1 MINAPLSP
9 TPAERLA
16 AAGLRPTRQ
25 RLALTSLV
33 YGQGERHVS
42 AESLHD
48 EATRAKV
55 PVSLATVYN
64 TLRRFTE
71 CGLLREV
78 LVAPGKVYFDTNAA
92 DHHHFFF
99 EGTGELADIPADHAG
114 IGYRAGGC
122 HHPAERFQGLIHP
135 SGVARTGPAMQPAP
149 GPIFQD
155 PVAEIGDRD

>member
-1 MINAPLSP
+1 MAHIVRMVEIEHAISP
-9 TPAERLA
+9 SDRLA

-33 YGQGERHVS
+33 FGQGERHLS
-42 AESLHD
+42 AESLHG
-48 EATRAKV
+48 EALRAKV

-78 LVAPGKVYFDTNAA
+78 LVAPGKVYFDTNAV

-99 EGTGELADIPADHAG
+99 EGTGELADIPADHVTLSKLPPTPPG
-114 IGYRAGGC
+114 SDVTRVDVIIR
-122 HHPAERFQGLIHP
+122 L
-135 SGVARTGPAMQPAP
+135 SVAKG
-149 GPIFQD
+149 
-155 PVAEIGDRD
+155 

>member
-1 MINAPLSP
+1 MADLKTSP
-9 TPAERLA
+9 TPSERLA

-48 EATRAKV
+48 EALSAKV

-78 LVAPGKVYFDTNAA
+78 LAAPGKVYFDTNAA

-99 EGTGELADIPADHAG
+99 ESTGELADIPSDHVTLS
-114 IGYRAGGC
+114 RL
-122 HHPAERFQGLIHP
+122 PQTP
-135 SGVARTGPAMQPAP
+135 P
-149 GPIFQD
+149 GSNISRVD
-155 PVAEIGDRD
+155 VIIRLSAAKG

>member
-1 MINAPLSP
+1 MNESSLSP
-9 TPAERLA
+9 TPSERLA

-33 YGQGERHVS
+33 FGQGERHLS

-48 EATRAKV
+48 EALRAKV

-78 LVAPGKVYFDTNAA
+78 LVAPGKVYFDTNDA

-99 EGTGELADIPADHAG
+99 EGTGILEDIPADHVTLSKLPPTPAG
-114 IGYRAGGC
+114 SNVSRVDVIIRLSA
-122 HHPAERFQGLIHP
+122 AKN
-135 SGVARTGPAMQPAP
+135 
-149 GPIFQD
+149 
-155 PVAEIGDRD
+155 

>member
-1 MINAPLSP
+1 MKDAIKQHPS
-9 TPAERLA
+9 PAERLA

-25 RLALTSLV
+25 RLALTSLLF
-33 YGQGERHVS
+33 GKGERHLS

-48 EATRAKV
+48 EAIHAEV

-78 LVAPGKVYFDTNAA
+78 LVAPGKVYFDTNAD

-99 EGTGELADIPADHAG
+99 EGTGELADIPADHVTLSKLPPTPPGAD
-114 IGYRAGGC
+114 I
-122 HHPAERFQGLIHP
+122 
-135 SGVARTGPAMQPAP
+135 ARVDVVIRLSAVKA
-149 GPIFQD
+149 
-155 PVAEIGDRD
+155 

>member
-1 MINAPLSP
+1 MNDSRPSP

-25 RLALTSLV
+25 RLALTSLAF
-33 YGQGERHVS
+33 GQGERHLS
-42 AESLHD
+42 AESLHA
-48 EATRAKV
+48 EALGAKV

-99 EGTGELADIPADHAG
+99 EGTGMLEDIPAEHVSLSKLPPTPAG
-114 IGYRAGGC
+114 SDVSRVDVIIRLSA
-122 HHPAERFQGLIHP
+122 AKN
-135 SGVARTGPAMQPAP
+135 
-149 GPIFQD
+149 
-155 PVAEIGDRD
+155 

>member
-1 MINAPLSP
+1 MNESSPSP
-9 TPAERLA
+9 TPSERLA

-33 YGQGERHVS
+33 FGQGERHLS

-48 EATRAKV
+48 EALRAKV

-78 LVAPGKVYFDTNAA
+78 LVAPGKVYFDTNDA

-99 EGTGELADIPADHAG
+99 EGTGMLEDIPADHVTLSKLPPTPAG
-114 IGYRAGGC
+114 SDVSRVDVIIRLSA
-122 HHPAERFQGLIHP
+122 AKN
-135 SGVARTGPAMQPAP
+135 
-149 GPIFQD
+149 
-155 PVAEIGDRD
+155 

>member
-1 MINAPLSP
+1 MGHLHILP
-9 TPAERLA
+9 TPSERLA

-25 RLALTSLV
+25 RLALTSLLFD
-33 YGQGERHVS
+33 QGERHLS

-48 EATRAKV
+48 EAIAAKV

-78 LVAPGKVYFDTNAA
+78 LVAPGKVYFDTNAD

-99 EGTGELADIPADHAG
+99 EGTGELTDIPADHVTLSKLPPTPPG
-114 IGYRAGGC
+114 SDISRVDVII
-122 HHPAERFQGLIHP
+122 RL
-135 SGVARTGPAMQPAP
+135 AP
-149 GPIFQD
+149 TKG
-155 PVAEIGDRD
+155 

>member
-1 MINAPLSP
+1 MSESFSSP

-33 YGQGERHVS
+33 FGQGERHLS

-48 EATRAKV
+48 EAARAKV

-78 LVAPGKVYFDTNAA
+78 LVAPGKVYFDTNAD

-99 EGTGELADIPADHAG
+99 EGTGLLEDIPADHVTLSKLPPTPAG
-114 IGYRAGGC
+114 SDVSRVDVIIRLSA
-122 HHPAERFQGLIHP
+122 AKN
-135 SGVARTGPAMQPAP
+135 
-149 GPIFQD
+149 
-155 PVAEIGDRD
+155 

>member
-1 MINAPLSP
+1 MSESNLSP

-33 YGQGERHVS
+33 FGQGERHLS

-48 EATRAKV
+48 EAARAKV

-99 EGTGELADIPADHAG
+99 EGSGMLEDIPADHVTLSKLPPTPAG
-114 IGYRAGGC
+114 SDVSRVDVIIRLSA
-122 HHPAERFQGLIHP
+122 AKN
-135 SGVARTGPAMQPAP
+135 
-149 GPIFQD
+149 
-155 PVAEIGDRD
+155 

>member
-1 MINAPLSP
+1 MIDAQPSP

-99 EGTGELADIPADHAG
+99 EGTGELADIPADHVTLSKLPPTPAG
-114 IGYRAGGC
+114 SDITRVDVIIRLSA
-122 HHPAERFQGLIHP
+122 
-135 SGVARTGPAMQPAP
+135 SKV
-149 GPIFQD
+149 
-155 PVAEIGDRD
+155 

>member
-1 MINAPLSP
+1 MMSESNLSP

-33 YGQGERHVS
+33 FGQGERHLS

-48 EATRAKV
+48 EAARAKV

-78 LVAPGKVYFDTNAA
+78 LVAPGKVYFDTNDA

-99 EGTGELADIPADHAG
+99 EGTGMLEDIPADHVTLSKLPPTPAG
-114 IGYRAGGC
+114 SDVSRVDVIIRLSA
-122 HHPAERFQGLIHP
+122 AKN
-135 SGVARTGPAMQPAP
+135 
-149 GPIFQD
+149 
-155 PVAEIGDRD
+155 

>member
-1 MINAPLSP
+1 MNDSRPSP

-33 YGQGERHVS
+33 FGQGERHLS
-42 AESLHD
+42 AESLHAD
-48 EATRAKV
+48 ALKAKV

-99 EGTGELADIPADHAG
+99 EGTGMLEDIPAEHVSLSKLPPTPAG
-114 IGYRAGGC
+114 SDVSRVDVIIRLSAAK
-122 HHPAERFQGLIHP
+122 H
-135 SGVARTGPAMQPAP
+135 
-149 GPIFQD
+149 
-155 PVAEIGDRD
+155 

>member
-1 MINAPLSP
+1 MSAPRPIP

-33 YGQGERHVS
+33 FGQGERHLS

-48 EATRAKV
+48 EALGAKV

-78 LVAPGKVYFDTNAA
+78 LVAPGKVYFDTNDA

-99 EGTGELADIPADHAG
+99 EGTGVLEDIPAEHVSLSKLPPTPAG
-114 IGYRAGGC
+114 SDVSRVDVIIRLSA
-122 HHPAERFQGLIHP
+122 AKN
-135 SGVARTGPAMQPAP
+135 
-149 GPIFQD
+149 
-155 PVAEIGDRD
+155 

>member
-1 MINAPLSP
+1 MNESRLSP

-33 YGQGERHVS
+33 FGQGERHLS
-42 AESLHD
+42 AESLHA
-48 EATRAKV
+48 EALGAKV

-78 LVAPGKVYFDTNAA
+78 LVAPGKVYFDTNAG
-92 DHHHFFF
+92 DHHHFFY
-99 EGTGELADIPADHAG
+99 EGTGMLEDIPAEHVSLSKLPPTPAG
-114 IGYRAGGC
+114 SDVSRVDVIIRLSA
-122 HHPAERFQGLIHP
+122 AKN
-135 SGVARTGPAMQPAP
+135 
-149 GPIFQD
+149 
-155 PVAEIGDRD
+155 

>member
-1 MINAPLSP
+1 MNESRLFP
-9 TPAERLA
+9 TPSERLA

-33 YGQGERHVS
+33 FGQGERHLS

-48 EATRAKV
+48 EALRAKV

-78 LVAPGKVYFDTNAA
+78 LVAPGKVYFDTNDA

-99 EGTGELADIPADHAG
+99 EGTGMLEDIPADHVTLSKLPPTPAG
-114 IGYRAGGC
+114 SDVSRVDVIIRLSA
-122 HHPAERFQGLIHP
+122 AKN
-135 SGVARTGPAMQPAP
+135 
-149 GPIFQD
+149 
-155 PVAEIGDRD
+155 

>member
-1 MINAPLSP
+1 MTDPQLSP

-42 AESLHD
+42 AESLHA
-48 EATRAKV
+48 EAVSAKV

-99 EGTGELADIPADHAG
+99 EGTGELADIPADDVTLSKLPPTPPG
-114 IGYRAGGC
+114 SNI
-122 HHPAERFQGLIHP
+122 
-135 SGVARTGPAMQPAP
+135 ARVDVIIRLSASKN
-149 GPIFQD
+149 
-155 PVAEIGDRD
+155 

>member
-1 MINAPLSP
+1 MNESRLSP

-33 YGQGERHVS
+33 FGQGERHLS
-42 AESLHD
+42 AESLHAD
-48 EATRAKV
+48 ALKAKV

-99 EGTGELADIPADHAG
+99 EGTGMLEDIPAEHVSLSKLPPTPAG
-114 IGYRAGGC
+114 SDVSRVDVIIRLSAAK
-122 HHPAERFQGLIHP
+122 H
-135 SGVARTGPAMQPAP
+135 
-149 GPIFQD
+149 
-155 PVAEIGDRD
+155 

>member
-1 MINAPLSP
+1 MNDSRLSP

-33 YGQGERHVS
+33 FGQGERHLS
-42 AESLHD
+42 AESLHA
-48 EATRAKV
+48 EALGAKV

-78 LVAPGKVYFDTNAA
+78 LVAPGKVYFDTNAD

-99 EGTGELADIPADHAG
+99 EGTGMLEDIPADHVTLSKLPPTPAG
-114 IGYRAGGC
+114 SDVSRVDVIIRLA
-122 HHPAERFQGLIHP
+122 A
-135 SGVARTGPAMQPAP
+135 AKN
-149 GPIFQD
+149 
-155 PVAEIGDRD
+155 

>member
-1 MINAPLSP
+1 MSESSPFP
-9 TPAERLA
+9 TPSERLA

-33 YGQGERHVS
+33 FGQGERHLS
-42 AESLHD
+42 AKSLHA
-48 EATRAKV
+48 EALGAKV

-78 LVAPGKVYFDTNAA
+78 LVAPGKVYFDTNDA

-99 EGTGELADIPADHAG
+99 EGTGMLEDIPADHVTLSKLPPTPAG
-114 IGYRAGGC
+114 SDVSRVDVIIRLSA
-122 HHPAERFQGLIHP
+122 AKN
-135 SGVARTGPAMQPAP
+135 
-149 GPIFQD
+149 
-155 PVAEIGDRD
+155 

>member
-1 MINAPLSP
+1 MSVTHLSP
-9 TPAERLA
+9 TPSERLA

-33 YGQGERHVS
+33 FGQGERHLS

-48 EATRAKV
+48 EAARAKV

-99 EGTGELADIPADHAG
+99 EGTGELEDIPADHVTLSKLPPTPPG
-114 IGYRAGGC
+114 SDI
-122 HHPAERFQGLIHP
+122 
-135 SGVARTGPAMQPAP
+135 ARVDVIIRLSAAKN
-149 GPIFQD
+149 
-155 PVAEIGDRD
+155 

>member
-1 MINAPLSP
+1 MMSESNLSP

-33 YGQGERHVS
+33 FGQGERHLS
-42 AESLHD
+42 AESLHA
-48 EATRAKV
+48 EAARAKV

-99 EGTGELADIPADHAG
+99 EGTGMLEDIPADHVTLSKLPPTPAG
-114 IGYRAGGC
+114 SDVSRVDVIIRLSA
-122 HHPAERFQGLIHP
+122 AKN
-135 SGVARTGPAMQPAP
+135 
-149 GPIFQD
+149 
-155 PVAEIGDRD
+155 

>member
-1 MINAPLSP
+1 MSESQLSP

-33 YGQGERHVS
+33 FGQGERQLS
-42 AESLHD
+42 AESLHA
-48 EATRAKV
+48 EALGAKV

-99 EGTGELADIPADHAG
+99 EGTGMLEDIPADHVTLSKLPPTPAG
-114 IGYRAGGC
+114 SDVSRVDVIIRLSA
-122 HHPAERFQGLIHP
+122 
-135 SGVARTGPAMQPAP
+135 SKN
-149 GPIFQD
+149 
-155 PVAEIGDRD
+155 

>member
-1 MINAPLSP
+1 MNDSRVFP

-33 YGQGERHVS
+33 FGQGERHLS
-42 AESLHD
+42 AESLHA
-48 EATRAKV
+48 EALGAKV

-78 LVAPGKVYFDTNAA
+78 LVAPGKVYFDTNAD

-99 EGTGELADIPADHAG
+99 EGTGMLEDIPADHVTLSKLPPTPAG
-114 IGYRAGGC
+114 SDVSRVDVIIRLA
-122 HHPAERFQGLIHP
+122 A
-135 SGVARTGPAMQPAP
+135 AKN
-149 GPIFQD
+149 
-155 PVAEIGDRD
+155 

>member
-1 MINAPLSP
+1 MSESRPSP

-25 RLALTSLV
+25 RLALTSLLF
-33 YGQGERHVS
+33 GQGQRHLS
-42 AESLHD
+42 AESLH
-48 EATRAKV
+48 AKALGAEV

-92 DHHHFFF
+92 NHHHFFF
-99 EGTGELADIPADHAG
+99 EGTGMLEDIPADHVTLSRLPPTPPG
-114 IGYRAGGC
+114 SDVSRVDVIIRLS
-122 HHPAERFQGLIHP
+122 PAKN
-135 SGVARTGPAMQPAP
+135 
-149 GPIFQD
+149 
-155 PVAEIGDRD
+155 